1 MPPMDMASARSRWV
15 QALRALRPP
24 CSSRTWSIAFRQ
36 NTNRKDTKERF
47 LSFHIAFCFSL
58 IKEYNKSNIIVI
70 VISKKT
76 HDTSNERPWHLSVS
90 SCPRRRAWC
99 LCCSP
104 QAPPR
109 RENYQRIASIYLFY
123 SNMIQISHNLLDNYW
138 LIKGNCMVFTSSYIE
153 VQICQAR
160 ETPHSTVDLW
170 LDATMDGFQV
180 RLECLSLC
188 MIKWLHWPILKSIWN
203 RLKDIKSL
211 FEVYLKPIWNLF

>member
-1 MPPMDMASARSRWV
+1 
-15 QALRALRPP
+15 
-24 CSSRTWSIAFRQ
+24 
-36 NTNRKDTKERF
+36 
-47 LSFHIAFCFSL
+47 
-58 IKEYNKSNIIVI
+58 
-70 VISKKT
+70 
-76 HDTSNERPWHLSVS
+76 
-90 SCPRRRAWC
+90 
-99 LCCSP
+99 
-104 QAPPR
+104 
-109 RENYQRIASIYLFY
+109 
-123 SNMIQISHNLLDNYW
+123 
-138 LIKGNCMVFTSSYIE
+138 MVFTSSYIE